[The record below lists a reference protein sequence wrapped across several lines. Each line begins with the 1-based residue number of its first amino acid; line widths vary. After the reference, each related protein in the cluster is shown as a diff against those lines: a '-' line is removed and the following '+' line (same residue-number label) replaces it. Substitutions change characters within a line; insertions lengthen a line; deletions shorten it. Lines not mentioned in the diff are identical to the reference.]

1 MNICFGAKLLTP
13 AAYQP
18 ARHTHTLSPRHYL
31 SLSLSFYLS
40 ISLFPSL
47 CPSRSPSPSLSSLS
61 LSLSLFLSRSPLLSS
76 VCRQGKSCKKQIRR
90 CVQTRVPRQQ
100 SFCER
105 CLKRCSLIPGAI
117 PRISRSRQTPR
128 LGEKTAA
135 ASELWRAWQKAS
147 KTAAEKVGQR
157 LVLASAPFKPS
168 GGPHQHF
175 STSSGEAWVSNFLCK
190 WVWK

>member
-1 MNICFGAKLLTP
+1 MATRVQFPEVLKQNFRHLLYLNQQDIPTRSL
-13 AAYQP
+13 QD
-18 ARHTHTLSPRHYL
+18 L

-40 ISLFPSL
+40 IYLFPSL
-47 CPSRSPSPSLSSLS
+47 RLSRSPSLSPSLP
-61 LSLSLFLSRSPLLSS
+61 LSLFLSRSPLLSS

-90 CVQTRVPRQQ
+90 CVKTRVPRQQ

-135 ASELWRAWQKAS
+135 ASEL
-147 KTAAEKVGQR
+147 
-157 LVLASAPFKPS
+157 
-168 GGPHQHF
+168 
-175 STSSGEAWVSNFLCK
+175 
-190 WVWK
+190 